1 MEKLKQDLKRILDRE
16 AFLDNEISIIQEDLQ
31 KAIENGND
39 NDKLSY
45 EQYLSEL
52 KEEKDQ
58 ISVKKSNLIEELK
71 NKRAKENQKKSRWHP
86 KLTQEQ
92 IDELKAEGIEPGD
105 PEYTLSLYNYGIKPE
120 KSEVIDKKTEDV
132 NRYRKE
138 LEYLKSLLDDPDL
151 DPSDMPDQNRQEIL
165 NRIAELEEKLKGKGS
180 QDRSDDGKAEDVNRY
195 RKELEYLKSLLDD
208 PDLDPSDMPD
218 QNRQEILNRIAELEE
233 KLKGKEPQD
242 RSDDGKNPGDDG
254 KNPGDDG
261 KNPGD
266 DGKNPG
272 DDGKNPGDDGKGPG
286 TRSNLPIRSFW
297 EIYDSTYTQHVG
309 SIANAINKTAHM
321 KILPSKDED
330 TLQKVLN
337 VGLIPFKAA
346 MKLASFIPNKI
357 LGTDRKLAEMQENI
371 DELSVEDFQVLVQSP
386 EKVNE
391 MFGAH
396 IKDRFDR
403 DYLDPQFMKHYK
415 VNNAYLDVVRS
426 RLGRERGEAINL
438 YNQNAINAEI
448 RMRELEEVGE
458 ENWTPEQEIEYR
470 NSVGIYQKCVAEGKK
485 LQAELDSFDEGAKK
499 KSSSYRNI
507 SGWLL
512 AKFNP
517 DNREQNA
524 EMAELSKARREA
536 AQIGDATR
544 VSSITGKMQRKARE
558 HTKLRGGRKNY
569 IDIGA
574 YSMEGPIETLDRGPQ
589 NKGRLLLSNVAI
601 ISSAMG
607 LANQVK
613 ENIANRQ
620 MVETHN
626 QQLGQVNQANQN
638 IQVSGQAKVSGS
650 QSAEQA
656 QEAIT
661 RQTVNAGFNQAE
673 RANLEANGFS
683 FGGNY
688 HKNDITVHADAT
700 RAATDAE
707 NLLKQGDNLGALKT
721 ATNYYTKVQR
731 DSQASVANYM
741 ASHPQHDYTA
751 YSFGSTADMSKVV
764 DFFVNGTVPYQTN
777 INGALAGL
785 MPSLKEGI
793 DINAAIFVGANAL
806 YQAQKEGT
814 KDMRKQLR
822 RNARRNNVEIQ
833 NEEPQN
839 DNNEQNNRG
848 NQDDGREEI

>member
-165 NRIAELEEKLKGKGS
+165 NRIAELEEKLKGK
-180 QDRSDDGKAEDVNRY
+180 
-195 RKELEYLKSLLDD
+195 
-208 PDLDPSDMPD
+208 
-218 QNRQEILNRIAELEE
+218 
-233 KLKGKEPQD
+233 EPQD
-242 RSDDGKNPGDDG
+242 RS
-254 KNPGDDG
+254 
-261 KNPGD
+261 D